1 MGFLELNNAISE
13 INNLLDELKRT
24 LVNTSKKKKSVNFKT
39 EK

>member
-1 MGFLELNNAISE
+1 MEFLELNNAISE

-24 LVNTSKKKKSVNFKT
+24 LDNMSKKKSVNFKT

>member
-24 LVNTSKKKKSVNFKT
+24 LVNTSKKKKVS
-39 EK
+39 EL

>member
-24 LVNTSKKKKSVNFKT
+24 LVNTSKKKSQ
-39 EK
+39 